1 MENRKKY
8 GTQEWSNFFN
18 SLHLTFFHMASDNNS
33 LDAKILK
40 SLWSLFKECWSTH
53 SHKDKFHLLNLDI

>member
-18 SLHLTFFHMASDNNS
+18 SLHLNFFHTASDKNS

-40 SLWSLFKECWSTH
+40 SIWSLRNAGLHTVTKTNSIY
-53 SHKDKFHLLNLDI
+53 LI